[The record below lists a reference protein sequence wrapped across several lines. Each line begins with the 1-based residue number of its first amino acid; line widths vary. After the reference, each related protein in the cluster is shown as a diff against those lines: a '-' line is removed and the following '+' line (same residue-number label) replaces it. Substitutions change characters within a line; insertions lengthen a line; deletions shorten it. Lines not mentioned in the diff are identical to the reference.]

1 MSLVEDKI
9 AELEDVV
16 ADAKAIAKSLENLA
30 ASVTA
35 AIEKIKADTAAI
47 AGAPNA

>member
-1 MSLVEDKI
+1 MAILEDKI

-35 AIEKIKADTAAI
+35 AIDKIKADTATL
-47 AGAPNA
+47 GGVPNA